1 MKAVK
6 NKFSNKKLSPM
17 YYIPLLLIAGF
28 VPLLVHGKYI
38 DLQGTVQSLYWTG
51 QNQLLDFFSY
61 WKARWVI
68 VLTSLALFTYICLVI
83 SKKLPFKKQY
93 KYYIPLGIYALFV
106 IISTIFAIDAP
117 TALNGFIDMY
127 QGMWVLLSYV
137 AITFLMINF
146 INNERDTKMFLNAFV
161 FLIIVEG
168 LIGVGQYFG
177 FDIFN
182 TKFGN
187 QLIVPS
193 GVTVDGGL
201 TFNFGKHT
209 IYGTL
214 FNTNYVGSFA
224 TLMMP
229 MAAVFLVSA
238 KTLKTKIIG
247 GVAFILCTFTWIGCN
262 SRAGYIGVAFATIVA
277 IIMLRKYVVKY
288 WKVSVSALLVAI
300 ICLVGLNA
308 VSGGKVIN
316 QFKRLNVF
324 SEINRIEQI
333 NSNEEKFQIK
343 SIDIE
348 GNIVKIK
355 SSHQNLF
362 LKVEG
367 DNLLFLDDD
376 ENTLPIKTTESGKL
390 VADVPNGVYLQIEMN
405 KEYAGFTLSTPWAAQ
420 GSINFYI
427 SGETIQPISNTGRVV
442 KIKDAEY
449 FKPLEGLEK
458 SASGRGYIWSRAIPL
473 LKKHIFTGAGAD
485 NFAITFPQDD
495 YLAKMNMSMP
505 ASTVVDKP
513 HNMYLQM
520 AINTGVVSLIAFLT
534 VCIIYIGSGI
544 KALWQISYDTLDKKI
559 SLACFLG
566 VTGYLFAG
574 IFNDQIVSVAPI
586 FFMILGLGISINIRL
601 NKKGKENV

>member
-1 MKAVK
+1 MKTVK

-51 QNQLLDFFSY
+51 QNQVLDFFSY
-61 WKARWVI
+61 WKSRWVI

-93 KYYIPLGIYALFV
+93 KYYIPMGIYALFV
-106 IISTIFAIDAP
+106 IISTIFAIDAS
-117 TALNGFIDMY
+117 TALNGFVDMY

-168 LIGVGQYFG
+168 IIGVGQYFG
-177 FDIFN
+177 LDIFN

-187 QLIVPS
+187 HLIVPS

-229 MAAVFLVSA
+229 MAAVFLLSA
-238 KTLKTKIIG
+238 RTLKTKIIG
-247 GVAFILCTFTWIGCN
+247 VVAFVLCTFTWIGCN
-262 SRAGYIGVAFATIVA
+262 SRAGYVGVVFATIVA
-277 IIMLRKYVVKY
+277 IIMFRKYVVKY
-288 WKVSVSALLVAI
+288 WKISVNVLLVAV

-308 VSGGKVIN
+308 VSGGRIINKVKTLNIFKEIDRVKIEANKDDKFIIN
-316 QFKRLNVF
+316 
-324 SEINRIEQI
+324 
-333 NSNEEKFQIK
+333 

-348 GNIVKIK
+348 GNIVKVK
-355 SSHQNLF
+355 SSHQDLNI
-362 LKVEG
+362 KIEG
-367 DNLLFLDDD
+367 DSLLFID
-376 ENTLPIKTTESGKL
+376 EEGNKLPMKTTKTGKL
-390 VADVPNGVYLQIEMN
+390 IVGLPKQHYIQVEMTKN
-405 KEYAGFTLSTPWAAQ
+405 YPGFTLSTKWGSK
-420 GSINFYI
+420 GSISFYI
-427 SGETIQPISNTGRVV
+427 SGETIQPISNTGRLVE
-442 KIKDAEY
+442 IKDVEY
-449 FKPLEGLEK
+449 FKQLEGLEK
-458 SASGRGYIWSRAIPL
+458 FASGRGYIWSRTIPL
-473 LKKHIFTGAGAD
+473 LKKHVFTGAGAD
-485 NFAITFPQDD
+485 NFAIAFPQDD
-495 YLAKMNMSMP
+495 YIAKMNMSMD
-505 ASTVVDKP
+505 AAMVVDKP

-534 VCIIYIGSGI
+534 VCIIYIVSSI
-544 KALWQISYDTLDKKI
+544 KALWRVNYDTLEKKMC
-559 SLACFLG
+559 LACFLG
-566 VTGYLFAG
+566 VIGYLFAG
-574 IFNDQIVSVAPI
+574 IFNDQIVSVAPL
-586 FFMILGLGISINIRL
+586 FFVILGLGISINIRL
-601 NKKGKENV
+601 NRKGKENV